1 MITVRKLDSFSI
13 QVNLC
18 FIERVK
24 KKSQRFNT
32 KSDKL
37 ALVLMKKI
45 SRCRIGNN
53 PPPTPPKIEEFKGG
67 GPNHFSSSS
76 PDLFVASVIVTA
88 GGIIVGLHR

>member
-1 MITVRKLDSFSI
+1 MFYRES
-13 QVNLC
+13 
-18 FIERVK
+18 K

-32 KSDKL
+32 KSVKL

-53 PPPTPPKIEEFKGG
+53 PPPPTPPKIEEFKGG

-88 GGIIVGLHR
+88 GGMIVGLHR